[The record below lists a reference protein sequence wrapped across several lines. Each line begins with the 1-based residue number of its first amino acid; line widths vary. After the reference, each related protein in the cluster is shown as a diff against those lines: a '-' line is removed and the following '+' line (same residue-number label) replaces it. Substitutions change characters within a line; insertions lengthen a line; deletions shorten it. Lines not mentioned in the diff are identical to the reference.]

1 MTRTTA
7 REIAVHL
14 AYEMGYSDC
23 SAEQFLE
30 EKLNRDYFASMAE
43 AEELYREFPDKEQ
56 LAYIRQVIE
65 GVGRHGYEL
74 DSDIERYAKGWK
86 FSRIPRVA
94 AAIMRVAMYEIL
106 YMPEVPNGAAINEA
120 VEIAKCFGGETS
132 GSFVDGVLGKIASG
146 RKDDAE
152 EHKAPVRKEH
162 RAKHIIINKADKEKK
177 QTADTAAEVE

>member
-43 AEELYREFPDKEQ
+43 AE
-56 LAYIRQVIE
+56 VIE

-106 YMPEVPNGAAINEA
+106 YMSEVPNGAAINEA
-120 VEIAKCFGGETS
+120 VEIAKHYEDDKVVSFINGIL
-132 GSFVDGVLGKIASG
+132 GSFV
-146 RKDDAE
+146 RAE
-152 EHKAPVRKEH
+152 CAEPEVR
-162 RAKHIIINKADKEKK
+162 NV
-177 QTADTAAEVE
+177 EVQPETEAQK

>member
-120 VEIAKCFGGETS
+120 VEIAKHYEDDKVVSFINGIL
-132 GSFVDGVLGKIASG
+132 GSFV
-146 RKDDAE
+146 RTECAE
-152 EHKAPVRKEH
+152 PEVR
-162 RAKHIIINKADKEKK
+162 N
-177 QTADTAAEVE
+177 VEAQPETEAQK